1 MCSVLA
7 ALAAS
12 GARNGA
18 RRRRSCER
26 SRVSELRARAQPP
39 ARDGDEVAHLNASLD
54 RRDVEMRKEA
64 AHRGLSRVETGQ
76 RRFIRE
82 ETSI

>member
-1 MCSVLA
+1 MLA

-26 SRVSELRARAQPP
+26 SRVSELQARAQPP

-54 RRDVEMRKEA
+54 RRDVERKEA
-64 AHRGLSRVETGQ
+64 AHRGLSRVETAQ